1 MWLEKDSRKDI
12 WRQQTN
18 SIAAI
23 TIRIPQSP
31 IRNRRKSR
39 ISHENTPKRPDTP
52 TAVRKSLHEP
62 LNALWSILES
72 NPQSQFRN
80 PKSTKTITNRF
91 RATNGNR
98 DDPNYQPHQENRSK
112 RLYSRYRRFRKPIP
126 NPKSTFRNPQSAI
139 HNPQPLAYL
148 RPLPTSAPCLS
159 PFRNQHS

>member
-1 MWLEKDSRKDI
+1 M
-12 WRQQTN
+12 TN
-18 SIAAI
+18 QFYCRHHNPNSAIAN
-23 TIRIPQSP
+23 PQSK
-31 IRNRRKSR
+31 NAQKSPTSNDLCAR
-39 ISHENTPKRPDTP
+39 RPDTP
-52 TAVRKSLHEP
+52 TAPRKSLHEP

-98 DDPNYQPHQENRSK
+98 DDPNYQPHQESVSN

-126 NPKSTFRNPQSAI
+126 NPHSTIRNPQSEI

-148 RPLPTSAPCLS
+148 RPLPTSIPQPTFLTNNKNFKQ
-159 PFRNQHS
+159 PKHT